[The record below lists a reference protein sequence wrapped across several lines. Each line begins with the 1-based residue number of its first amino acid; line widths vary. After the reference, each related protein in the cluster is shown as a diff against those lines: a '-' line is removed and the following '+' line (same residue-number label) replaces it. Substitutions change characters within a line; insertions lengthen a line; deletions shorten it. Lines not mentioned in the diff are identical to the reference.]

1 MFNDQAETDPMTDTG
16 RVAEAVRQVREHLA
30 EDVKAAVREALQE
43 HEKTATKRL
52 HNIFAWIASQFKT

>member
-1 MFNDQAETDPMTDTG
+1 MFNNQNQSDPMTDTNK
-16 RVAEAVRQVREHLA
+16 VAEAVQKVRAQIA
-30 EDVKAAVREALQE
+30 EDVKNAVREALQE